1 VNSSHPPRAITYGDY
16 LALDEL
22 LAAQRPRS
30 DAHDEL
36 LFIVIHQVYELWF
49 KQLLHEGAWL
59 QGRLDAGETADA
71 MATIGRMLTILK
83 TVVAQVDVL
92 ETMMPAQFAAFRGE
106 LDSSSGF
113 QSAQFRGIEIL
124 LGRRD
129 ESILRPHAPGS
140 EAHRTLSSAMSSP
153 SLLDSLLAH
162 LARRGHP
169 VPAEVL
175 DRDVREPYAPSPAVG
190 AAVLSAYRSGG
201 GDAQLCERFVDLD
214 EGVMEWRYRHVQM
227 VRRMIGDLPGT
238 GGSAGV
244 GYLASTLMT
253 PAFGDLWSIRGQ
265 L

>member
-1 VNSSHPPRAITYGDY
+1 VNPPEPPPPLTYGDY

-22 LAAQRPRS
+22 LAAQRPRTE
-30 DAHDEL
+30 AHDEL

-59 QGRLDAGETADA
+59 QDQLDAGQTADA
-71 MATIGRMLTILK
+71 VRAITRMLTILK

-92 ETMMPAQFAAFRGE
+92 ETMMPAEFSAFRGG

-113 QSAQFRGIEIL
+113 QSAQFRAIEIL

-129 ESILRPHAPGS
+129 TTILRPHPAGGETH
-140 EAHRTLSSAMSSP
+140 EALRAAMTRP
-153 SLLDSLLAH
+153 SLWDSLLAH
-162 LARRGHP
+162 LQRRGHP
-169 VPAEVL
+169 VPADVL
-175 DRDVREPYAPSPAVG
+175 QRDVSQPYESTPAVG
-190 AAVLSAYRSGG
+190 DALLSAYRGGG

-253 PAFGDLWSIRGQ
+253 PAFPDLWSVRGR

>member
-1 VNSSHPPRAITYGDY
+1 VNSPEPKPTITYGDY

-59 QGRLDAGETADA
+59 QSRLDAGETADA

-175 DRDVREPYAPSPAVG
+175 
-190 AAVLSAYRSGG
+190 SAYRSGG